1 MKSTLLRLTK
11 GEILSE
17 IEAFDILTGITE
29 ERYNEPQITAF
40 LTVYMMRQIT
50 AQELNGFRKALIE
63 KSIKLNLGTKDALDL
78 CGTGGDGKDTFNIST
93 LASLVAA
100 GSGYTVI
107 KHGNYSASSACGSSN
122 VLEACGYKLT
132 NNEEILK
139 QQLVDGNFCYLHAP
153 LFHPSLKSVAPIRRS
168 LGVKTF
174 FNILG
179 PLVNPVQPAYQI
191 VGVYNREIGQLYSD
205 VLKTCR
211 SGYRVV
217 HSLDGYDEISL
228 TSDFLEFYNG
238 KESVVSPREY
248 NLSLVQ
254 PNDLWGGNSVDE
266 AAEIFMNIL
275 EGRGTE
281 SQNNVVLVNAAAAI
295 RTMSAGLSSV
305 EAMAG
310 ARASLFNG
318 EALRSLKA
326 ASEVC

>member
-1 MKSTLLRLTK
+1 MKSILQRLSSGETLTEL
-11 GEILSE
+11 
-17 IEAFDILTGITE
+17 EAQDILTGITE
-29 ERYNEPQITAF
+29 ERYNEIQITAF
-40 LTVYMMRQIT
+40 LTVFMMRQIT
-50 AQELNGFRKALIE
+50 PQELNGFRKALIE
-63 KSIKLNLGTKDALDL
+63 KSTKIDLGTRDALDL

-100 GSGYTVI
+100 GAGYTVI
-107 KHGNYSASSACGSSN
+107 KHGNYSASSTCGSSN

-132 NNEEILK
+132 NDERILK

-153 LFHPSLKSVAPIRRS
+153 LFHPSLKSVGPIRKS

-191 VGVYNREIGQLYSD
+191 VGVYNREIGQLYSE

-228 TSDFLEFYNG
+228 TSDFIEFYNG
-238 KESVVSPREY
+238 TESIVSPREY
-248 NLSLVQ
+248 NLSPIL
-254 PNDLWGGNSVDE
+254 PNDLFGGESVNE
-266 AAEIFMNIL
+266 AADIFMNVL

-281 SQNNVVLVNAAAAI
+281 AQNSVVLINAAAAI
-295 RTMSAGLSSV
+295 RTMSAGLNPA